1 MLISSGNI
9 LTFWVCVLLWK
20 LISEISSPGPISCLP
35 QWISSSPST
44 VEDTEYMETFWVW
57 SQLICNKWCF
67 PAWAPSFLSHGLWCR
82 YRWRSRRSLSGV
94 TWVFTEA
101 LVMLSRWP
109 VPGLLCVN
117 CAWVNTFVKCFSI
130 PTEMSGGARF
140 CGLDQCPPDSCPQPY
155 PVSALDQW
163 CPVHPRPSFCSWILR
178 SSINQLV

>member
-1 MLISSGNI
+1 MPSPVNIKFPQHCGGHWIYGNLLSMKSADPVTSGVFRRGR
-9 LTFWVCVLLWK
+9 L
-20 LISEISSPGPISCLP
+20 
-35 QWISSSPST
+35 
-44 VEDTEYMETFWVW
+44 
-57 SQLICNKWCF
+57 
-67 PAWAPSFLSHGLWCR
+67 PSFLMGCDADTGGEVDVLS
-82 YRWRSRRSLSGV
+82 SGV

-117 CAWVNTFVKCFSI
+117 CEWVNTFVKCFSI
-130 PTEMSGGARF
+130 PTEMSGGAWF
-140 CGLDQCPPDSCPQPY
+140 CGLGQCPPDSCPQPY